1 MFVRKK
7 KNKSGLVSIQIIS
20 KSTGKYKVIKTVGS
34 SADEGVI
41 SRLYHQALGDIP
53 ILLGQPQLNFA
64 QRQEQDFEHALY
76 ESIDHIELA
85 GPELL
90 LGRIF
95 DNIGFNAIDDE
106 LFRHLVLARICY
118 PGSKLKT
125 VDYLHRSRRLSY
137 DLDRVYRYLDK
148 LYNSQ
153 KELAEEISYRHTRS
167 ILKGEVKVVFYD
179 VTTLYFEIEQEDEL
193 RRTGFSKDGKAQHPQ
208 IVLGLLVSEYG
219 YPLAYEIFEGN
230 KYEGHTLIPV
240 LEAFRKRFSLEQ
252 IVVVAD
258 AGLLSKDNIASL
270 GDKQY
275 EYVIGARLKT
285 VSASIKKLIL
295 GLKLKNGESAQ
306 LAQEDS
312 SKLIISYSQ
321 SRAKKDAFNRGRA
334 LEKLKKA
341 VASGKLTK
349 SNINN
354 RGYNKYLKMEGD
366 VQVTTDHEKF
376 KADACWDGL
385 KGFLTNTLLTKD
397 EVIEKYKH
405 LWMIE
410 KAFRI
415 SKTDLKIRPIYHRLK
430 RRIEAH
436 ICIAFCAYKVYKE
449 LERQLILKK
458 APFSVE
464 KAIEIINSIY
474 EITFTSP
481 YTKTEKKMLLAKTP
495 EQQNLLNL
503 FEI

>member
-7 KNKSGLVSIQIIS
+7 KNKSGLISIQIIS

-34 SADEGVI
+34 SADEEEI
-41 SRLYHQALGDIP
+41 SRLYHRALDDIP

-64 QRQEQDFEHALY
+64 QRQQQDFEDTLY
-76 ESIDHIELA
+76 KSIGHIELA

-95 DNIGFNAIDDE
+95 DNIGFNTIDDE

-125 VDYLHRSRRLSY
+125 VDYLHRSQRLSY
-137 DLDRVYRYLDK
+137 DLDKVYRYLDK

-153 KELAEEISYRHTRS
+153 KELVEEISYQHTRS
-167 ILKGEVKVVFYD
+167 ILKDEIKVVFYD

-193 RRTGFSKDGKAQHPQ
+193 RKTGFSKDGKAQHPQ

-240 LEAFRKRFSLEQ
+240 LESFKKRFSLEQ

-258 AGLLSKDNIASL
+258 AGLLSKDNITAL
-270 GDKQY
+270 QDKQY
-275 EYVIGARLKT
+275 EYIIGARLKT
-285 VSASIKKLIL
+285 VSSSIKKAIL
-295 GLKLKNGESAQ
+295 ALKLKSGESTQ
-306 LAQEDS
+306 LGQEDS
-312 SKLIISYSQ
+312 SKLIISYSEN
-321 SRAKKDAFNRGRA
+321 RAKKDAFNRSRA
-334 LEKLKKA
+334 LEKLTKA
-341 VASGKLTK
+341 VTSGKLTK

-366 VQVTTDHEKF
+366 VQVTIDYEKF

-385 KGFLTNTLLTKD
+385 KGYLTNTLLTKD

-495 EQQNLLNL
+495 EQQNLLKL
-503 FEI
+503 FKI

>member
-7 KNKSGLVSIQIIS
+7 KNKSGLISIQIIS
-20 KSTGKYKVIKTVGS
+20 KSTGKYKLIKTVGS
-34 SADEGVI
+34 SADEEEI
-41 SRLYHQALGDIP
+41 SRLYHQALDEIP
-53 ILLGQPQLNFA
+53 VLLGQPQLNFDHRK
-64 QRQEQDFEHALY
+64 QQDFEDALY
-76 ESIDHIELA
+76 KSIGHIELA

-95 DNIGFNAIDDE
+95 DKIGFNTIDDE

-125 VDYLHRSRRLSY
+125 VDYLHRSQCLSY
-137 DLDRVYRYLDK
+137 DLNKVYRYLDK

-153 KELAEEISYRHTRS
+153 KELVAEISYQHTRS
-167 ILKGEVKVVFYD
+167 ILKDEIKVVFYD

-193 RRTGFSKDGKAQHPQ
+193 RKTGFSKDGKAQHPQ

-230 KYEGHTLIPV
+230 RYEGHTLIPV
-240 LEAFRKRFSLEQ
+240 LEAFKKRFSLEH

-258 AGLLSKDNIASL
+258 AGLLSKDNITSL
-270 GDKQY
+270 QDKQY
-275 EYVIGARLKT
+275 EYIIGARLKT
-285 VSASIKKLIL
+285 VSASVKKAIL
-295 GLKLKNGESAQ
+295 ALKLKSGESTQ
-306 LAQEDS
+306 LGQEDS
-312 SKLIISYSQ
+312 SKLIISYSEN
-321 SRAKKDAFNRGRA
+321 RAKKDAFNRSRA
-334 LEKLKKA
+334 LEKLTKA
-341 VASGKLTK
+341 LTSGKLTK

-366 VQVTTDHEKF
+366 VQVAIDYEKF
-376 KADACWDGL
+376 KADGCWDGL
-385 KGFLTNTLLTKD
+385 KGYLTNTLLTKD

-449 LERQLILKK
+449 LERQLIVKK
-458 APFSVE
+458 APYSVE
-464 KAIEIINSIY
+464 KAIELINSIY

-495 EQQNLLNL
+495 EQQNLLKL